1 MSSLERRCLV
11 GSAAA
16 HAGLVGLLLIA
27 SWVAARRVI
36 DGPNLPPLEIVSL
49 QGVRLTDG
57 SGAGGGT
64 PTPPP
69 PPPQNL
75 RNTPSP
81 TPPTPSVPRVN
92 PSRDLH
98 TDPPPR
104 TAPRQ
109 ETGVRVSQDVKRA
122 QDIDDRLKGASA
134 TEEQNRTPRNR
145 AVQVATNVRRVDPS
159 ETAAAREAAQRAQAE
174 ARAQAAR
181 EAQDQ
186 WRKAVGSVFSKLN
199 ENLSGET
206 SITVPGPGGGGEVWV
221 GYATY
226 LKSFYEMRWRRPSSL
241 PVPVAYVG
249 ISITVSRDGRVLR
262 SELLEKSGIREL
274 DASVNE
280 VIQRYRTLEPL
291 PSGSSD
297 AERTFRIKF
306 RLEGTTP

>member
-1 MSSLERRCLV
+1 MSSLDRRCLM

-16 HAGLVGLLLIA
+16 HAALVGLLLVT
-27 SWVAARRVI
+27 SWIAARRVME
-36 DGPNLPPLEIVSL
+36 GPSLPPMEIVSL

-69 PPPQNL
+69 PPPP
-75 RNTPSP
+75 NTRSVPNP
-81 TPPTPSVPRVN
+81 TPPTPSVPRVT

-98 TDPPPR
+98 TEPTPR
-104 TAPRQ
+104 DIPRQ
-109 ETGVRVSQDVKRA
+109 EPTVRVSQDVKRA
-122 QDIDDRLKGASA
+122 QDLDERLKGASA
-134 TEEQNRTPRNR
+134 AEEQNRTSRNR
-145 AVQVATNVRRVDPS
+145 TVQVAKNVRRVDPS

-181 EAQDQ
+181 EAEDQ
-186 WRKAVGSVFSKLN
+186 WRKAVGSVYSKLSQ
-199 ENLSGET
+199 NLSGET
-206 SITVPGPGGGGEVWV
+206 SISVPGPGGGGEVWM

-226 LKSFYEMRWRRPSSL
+226 LKTFYEMRWRRPSSL

-274 DASVNE
+274 DASVND

-297 AERTFRIKF
+297 SERTFRIKF